1 MSIAPSL
8 IDVSRSQVTMRRFA
22 HAVDK
27 LRDIEARAELAF
39 QELFAAQEEAAG
51 IGVQVDI
58 VLNPGMAAA
67 YSAWKQARL
76 VDAAHVIA
84 HDEMAPHAA
93 PEPEA
98 A

>member
-1 MSIAPSL
+1 
-8 IDVSRSQVTMRRFA
+8 MRRFA

-67 YSAWKQARL
+67 YSAWKQSRL
-76 VDAAHVIA
+76 VDAAREIA
-84 HDEMAPHAA
+84 HDEMAPR
-93 PEPEA
+93 PPEA